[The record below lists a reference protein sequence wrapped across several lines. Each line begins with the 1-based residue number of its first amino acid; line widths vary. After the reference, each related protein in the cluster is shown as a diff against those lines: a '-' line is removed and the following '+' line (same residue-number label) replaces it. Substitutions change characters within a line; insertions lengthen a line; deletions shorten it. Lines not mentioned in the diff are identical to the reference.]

1 MKAEHDREAD
11 ATYVTLRKGVV
22 VKTIELSDSVMVD
35 VSADGN
41 PLGVE
46 VLGHRSRKRGCMN
59 PVRKVGVFIANALG
73 IVGLLIVAAAETIE
87 DRRKRK

>member
-1 MKAEHDREAD
+1 
-11 ATYVTLRKGVV
+11 
-22 VKTIELSDSVMVD
+22 
-35 VSADGN
+35 
-41 PLGVE
+41 
-46 VLGHRSRKRGCMN
+46 MN